1 MTHSRKRA
9 LCWLYA
15 ALMTAGLALFVLLC
29 TDVRYANNDDP
40 GILRAFLGYENGVPA
55 HFQLFIHGL
64 LTWPLYGLSLAF
76 PDLPWF
82 SYLQMGLLLLACL
95 VIAKSVMQCFVKHK
109 QPLWAGA
116 VMAALV
122 LGVMAFKYLSLPTF
136 TQTAALLGAAAV
148 AQMLSVE
155 HDRGAGRVVLGMMG
169 ALVLLL
175 LCYALREMAVLPAL
189 AFCGLAFVVILLESY
204 VAPKRSVKPML
215 LSAGIVAVAL
225 CAMAGARQLEIAHSG
240 AQDYLELQ
248 NENTTLLDYYGIAE
262 VPQEA
267 VDAVGWSPATFEL
280 AKWWCFLDED
290 ITTDAF
296 RTLTAYMEAHDS
308 RTMGD
313 RLRQG
318 VTLLGGIM
326 EAHSADMRC
335 LALALIAMLFAAVAA
350 LCAGKP
356 RYLPALLCAPLG
368 AAVMLL
374 YLSARGRLPLRAML
388 TVLLPCAA
396 YLFALLPA
404 CLPKRS
410 TALCALLCAVCTAYT
425 AWGLSAVIPERL
437 IDEEAELE
445 LGSAMGDL
453 EEYALNDPDSLFIY
467 DETLVGSDLR
477 VFPQYPDGV
486 PHNITS
492 WGGWGMRSPQNREL
506 FESFGIDIDHFD
518 PATFLREDVY
528 VASGRVDPPPTLLL
542 NWLRE
547 KINPDIDWQIASE
560 YGSVYFF
567 QFYEP

>member
-15 ALMTAGLALFVLLC
+15 ALMTAGLALFVFLC
-29 TDVRYANNDDP
+29 TDVIYANNDDT

-55 HFQLFIHGL
+55 RFQMFIHGL
-64 LTWPLYGLSLAF
+64 LAWPLYAISLAF

-82 SYLQMGLLLLACL
+82 SYLQVALLLLACL
-95 VIAKSVMQCFVKHK
+95 VIAKSVMQCFVKHN

-116 VMAALV
+116 VMAALF
-122 LGVMAFKYLSLPTF
+122 LCAMGFKCLSLPTF

-155 HDRGAGRVVLGMMG
+155 HDRGPGRVVLGMMG
-169 ALVLLL
+169 ALGLLL
-175 LCYALREMAVLPAL
+175 FCYALREMAVLPAL

-204 VAPKRSVKPML
+204 VAPKRGAKPML
-215 LSAGIVAVAL
+215 LSAAIVVVAL
-225 CAMAGARQLEIAHSG
+225 CAMAGTRQLEIAHSG
-240 AQDYLELQ
+240 ARDYLDLQ
-248 NENTTLLDYYGIAE
+248 NENTALLDYYGVHN

-267 VDAVGWSPATFEL
+267 FDAVGWSPATVEL
-280 AKWWCFLDED
+280 AKQWCFLDED

-308 RTMGD
+308 RTIGD
-313 RLRQG
+313 RLREG
-318 VTLLGGIM
+318 VTLLGGVM
-326 EAHSADMRC
+326 EGNGTDMRC
-335 LALALIAMLFAAVAA
+335 LALALIVALFAAVAA
-350 LCAGKP
+350 LLAGRP
-356 RYLPALLCAPLG
+356 RYLPALLGALLG
-368 AAVMLL
+368 AAVLLL
-374 YLSARGRLPLRAML
+374 YLAVRGRLPLRAIL

-404 CLPKRS
+404 CLPQKS
-410 TALCALLCAVCTAYT
+410 KALCALLCAVGTAYT
-425 AWGLSAVIPERL
+425 AWCLSAVIPDRL

-445 LGSAMGDL
+445 LGSAMRDL
-453 EEYALNDPDSLFIY
+453 EEYALSSPDCLFIY
-467 DETLVGSDLR
+467 DDTLVGSDVR

-486 PHNITS
+486 PHNVTL
-492 WGGWGMRSPQNREL
+492 WGGWNMRSPQNREL

-528 VASGRVDPPPTLLL
+528 VASGRVDPPPMLLL

-547 KINPDIDWQIASE
+547 KVNPDIDWQIASE
-560 YGSVYFF
+560 YGSVYLF